1 MARER
6 EDVLDELL
14 VLRCQNGDERALDM
28 LVRRW
33 NQRVLAYSARLTGSP
48 QAAPDVA
55 QEVWLA
61 VVRGIRRLSDPALFR
76 SWLFRIAANK
86 CADWVRSQQK
96 RRRVFEAASVEQAAE
111 RDSGSKEPSDSRL
124 GLLRQGLQMLPHNR
138 RTILAMFYLEEMSVK
153 EISDVLSVPVGT
165 VKSRL
170 FHARAALKQKLEE
183 GS

>member
-14 VLRCQNGDERALDM
+14 VLRCQGGDERAFQM
-28 LVRRW
+28 LVQRW
-33 NQRVLAYSARLTGSP
+33 NGRVLAYSARLTGFSH
-48 QAAPDVA
+48 AAPDVT

-61 VVRGIRRLSDPALFR
+61 VVRGIRRLDDPSRFR

-96 RRRVFEAASVEQAAE
+96 SRRVMEAAEIEQATGRGSE
-111 RDSGSKEPSDSRL
+111 SKEPADPRVE
-124 GLLRQGLQMLPHNR
+124 LLRQGLRMLPDNR

-153 EISDVLSVPVGT
+153 EISEVLSVPAGT